1 MSFNTDT
8 IDKIL
13 GYKTIKKRDKIDRLL
28 EIDANQYTT
37 LGVDSTK
44 TEKEEV
50 KKNSRYI
57 YRAISKLNKELGT
70 KFLQFQDKYYLLNL
84 ACFCFHTHIP
94 QFAFQI

>member
-8 IDKIL
+8 IDKIV
-13 GYKTIKKRDKIDRLL
+13 GFKTIKKRDKIDRLL
-28 EIDANQYTT
+28 EIDANQYTS

-70 KFLQFQDKYYLLNL
+70 KFLQFQDK
-84 ACFCFHTHIP
+84 
-94 QFAFQI
+94 

>member
-8 IDKIL
+8 IDKIV
-13 GYKTIKKRDKIDRLL
+13 GFKTIRKRVKIDRLL
-28 EIDANQYTT
+28 EIDANQYTS

-70 KFLQFQDKYYLLNL
+70 KFLQFQDK
-84 ACFCFHTHIP
+84 
-94 QFAFQI
+94 

>member
-13 GYKTIKKRDKIDRLL
+13 GYKTIKKRVKIDRLL

-57 YRAISKLNKELGT
+57 QGNI
-70 KFLQFQDKYYLLNL
+70 
-84 ACFCFHTHIP
+84 
-94 QFAFQI
+94 

>member
-8 IDKIL
+8 IDKIV
-13 GYKTIKKRDKIDRLL
+13 GFKTIKKRDKIDRLL

-70 KFLQFQDKYYLLNL
+70 KFLQFQDK
-84 ACFCFHTHIP
+84 
-94 QFAFQI
+94 

>member
-8 IDKIL
+8 IDKIV
-13 GYKTIKKRDKIDRLL
+13 GFKSIRKRVKIDRLL

-70 KFLQFQDKYYLLNL
+70 KFLQFQDK
-84 ACFCFHTHIP
+84 
-94 QFAFQI
+94 

>member
-1 MSFNTDT
+1 MSFDTDT
-8 IDKIL
+8 IDKIV
-13 GYKTIKKRDKIDRLL
+13 GYKTIKKKIKIDRLL

-70 KFLQFQDKYYLLNL
+70 KFLQFQDK
-84 ACFCFHTHIP
+84 
-94 QFAFQI
+94 

>member
-8 IDKIL
+8 IDKIV
-13 GYKTIKKRDKIDRLL
+13 GYKSIRKKVKIDRLL

-70 KFLQFQDKYYLLNL
+70 KFLQFQDK
-84 ACFCFHTHIP
+84 
-94 QFAFQI
+94 

>member
-1 MSFNTDT
+1 MSFDT
-8 IDKIL
+8 IDKIV
-13 GYKTIKKRDKIDRLL
+13 GYKTIKKKIKIDRLL

-70 KFLQFQDKYYLLNL
+70 KFLQFQDK
-84 ACFCFHTHIP
+84 
-94 QFAFQI
+94 

>member
-1 MSFNTDT
+1 MSFDTDT
-8 IDKIL
+8 IDKIV
-13 GYKTIKKRDKIDRLL
+13 GYKTIKKKIKIDRLL

-37 LGVDSTK
+37 LGIDSTK

-70 KFLQFQDKYYLLNL
+70 KFLQFQDK
-84 ACFCFHTHIP
+84 
-94 QFAFQI
+94 

>member
-8 IDKIL
+8 IDKIV
-13 GYKTIKKRDKIDRLL
+13 GFKSIKKKIKIDRLL

-70 KFLQFQDKYYLLNL
+70 KFLQFQDK
-84 ACFCFHTHIP
+84 
-94 QFAFQI
+94 

>member
-8 IDKIL
+8 IDKIV

-28 EIDANQYTT
+28 EIDANQYTS

-70 KFLQFQDKYYLLNL
+70 KFLQFQDK
-84 ACFCFHTHIP
+84 
-94 QFAFQI
+94 

>member
-70 KFLQFQDKYYLLNL
+70 KFLQFQDK
-84 ACFCFHTHIP
+84 
-94 QFAFQI
+94 

>member
-8 IDKIL
+8 IDKIV
-13 GYKTIKKRDKIDRLL
+13 GFKSIRKRVKIDRLL

-44 TEKEEV
+44 TEKQEV

-70 KFLQFQDKYYLLNL
+70 KFLQFQDK
-84 ACFCFHTHIP
+84 
-94 QFAFQI
+94 